1 MSLLHP
7 IDARLCD
14 SCGNAWFAQARYSP
28 LKPGA
33 ILFNAGQNAALAH
46 SRNKYE
52 QHKFCPRCGSD
63 NVRTVPSQGF
73 VPTAAHYGQAGPV
86 NVNVNVNTGSGA
98 ASFTQ
103 AAGAAPPPSGPMP
116 WQPYMPPVVFP
127 PAAAAT
133 QSAKWWKSS
142 RFWFFA
148 LPFLTGGFASFVP
161 PLWVAS
167 KVHEGR
173 LKTRLYVTAA
183 VVAVLAL
190 IGGAVAG
197 GAPEDSTAT
206 AAQPEDNAGV
216 GIMLIA
222 IVIGTAIAIVY
233 RHRVFPTDVGPTG
246 AGLTDA
252 ASAPPGVEEARARR
266 KRRAE
271 YRSVATDDVMLAR
284 EMKLGRPDLT
294 PAFDDGGLVDLN
306 ALDAAAL
313 EWHAGVTASEAA
325 SIVSTRD
332 KLGRLSSV
340 DELVVHGNL
349 TLETA
354 ERLRDFAV
362 FIG

>member
-7 IDARLCD
+7 TEARLCN
-14 SCGNAWFAQARYSP
+14 SCGNAWYAQARYSP

-103 AAGAAPPPSGPMP
+103 AAGAVPPPSGSMP
-116 WQPYMPPVVFP
+116 WQPYRPPVVFP
-127 PAAAAT
+127 PAPAAT
-133 QSAKWWKSS
+133 QSVRWWKSP
-142 RFWFFA
+142 RFWYFA
-148 LPFLTGGFASFVP
+148 LPFATGGFASFVP

-173 LKTRLYVTAA
+173 LRARLYVTAA
-183 VVAVLAL
+183 AAAVLAL
-190 IGGAVAG
+190 IGGVTG
-197 GAPEDSTAT
+197 GTPEDSTVT
-206 AAQPEDNAGV
+206 AAEPRDDAGV

-222 IVIGTAIAIVY
+222 IAIGTGTAIVH
-233 RHRVFPTDVGPTG
+233 RQRVFPTSLGPTG
-246 AGLTDA
+246 AEPTDV
-252 ASAPPGVEEARARR
+252 ASPLPGVEEARARR

-271 YRSVATDDVMLAR
+271 YRSLAVDDVTLAR
-284 EMKLGRPDLT
+284 EMRVGRPDLT

-306 ALDAAAL
+306 ALGAADL
-313 EWHAGVTASEAA
+313 ERHARVTAAEAA
-325 SIVSTRD
+325 SIVSTRER
-332 KLGRLSSV
+332 LGRLSSV
-340 DELVVHGNL
+340 DELVVHGDL
-349 TLETA
+349 TLEAA
-354 ERLRDFAV
+354 ERLRDYAV